1 MPPIIILYGRPIIDL
16 ALIGKQDDS
25 NECQDE
31 GKVVH
36 LPILF
41 ATEQRMPESTP
52 EMRRHSC
59 QSSARFV

>member
-1 MPPIIILYGRPIIDL
+1 MKPFVVLYVRPVIDL

-25 NECQDE
+25 NERQNQ

-41 ATEQRMPESTP
+41 ATEQRIPKINAGN
-52 EMRRHSC
+52 
-59 QSSARFV
+59 ARALRAV